1 MTPVT
6 LQIQS
11 GVRNRARGARP
22 AGVTVTGGD
31 AVFDGRE
38 TARRIAERFV
48 RARLA
53 AQSLPDYPGPI
64 PESLEQAYACQ
75 EAAIAL
81 WPDRIIG
88 WKVGRLPDTW
98 RARLGEERLIGPIFA
113 RQCWQAVPGLESR
126 FPVFVGGFA
135 AVEAEFVLR
144 LRRDADP
151 DRTEWSE
158 ADAAELVGEMILGI
172 ETAGSPLATINA
184 LGPAVVVSDFGNNA
198 GLILGPSVPDWRAL
212 AESSLGCETFID
224 GRSVGRGSAAAVNPL
239 AALALAL
246 GRSAR
251 RGRPLRAGELV
262 STGASTGIHDIRA
275 GQAARIDF
283 GPHGDIRCS
292 AVPAV
297 PLASGPNE

>member
-1 MTPVT
+1 M
-6 LQIQS
+6 
-11 GVRNRARGARP
+11 RGAGLFEGR
-22 AGVTVTGGD
+22 D
-31 AVFDGRE
+31 A
-38 TARRIAERFV
+38 AQRIAERFV

-53 AQSLPDYPGPI
+53 AEPLPGYPGPI

-75 EAAIAL
+75 DAAIAL
-81 WPDRIIG
+81 WPDRIVG
-88 WKVGRLPDTW
+88 WKVGRLPETW

-113 RQCWQAVPGLESR
+113 RQCWHAVPGVESA

-144 LRRDADP
+144 LTVDADP
-151 DRTEWSE
+151 DRLDWNE
-158 ADAAELVGEMILGI
+158 ADASALVGEMILGI
-172 ETAGSPLATINA
+172 ETAGSPLATINT

-212 AESSLGCETFID
+212 AESTLACETFID
-224 GRSVGRGSAAAVNPL
+224 GRSVGRGSAAAVGPL
-239 AALALAL
+239 EALALAL

-275 GQAARIDF
+275 GQSARIDF
-283 GPHGDIRCS
+283 GPYGDIRCR

-297 PLASGPNE
+297 PLEQAPGPRA